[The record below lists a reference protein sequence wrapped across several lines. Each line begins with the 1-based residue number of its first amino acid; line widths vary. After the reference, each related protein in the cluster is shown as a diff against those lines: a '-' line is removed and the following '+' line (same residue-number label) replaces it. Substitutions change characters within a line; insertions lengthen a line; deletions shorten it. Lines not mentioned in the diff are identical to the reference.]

1 MSVKASNWAWDQEGL
16 SSGALLVLLA
26 LADHANDEGENAYPS
41 SKSLA
46 RKCHLT
52 PSTVWRHLQEI
63 ENRGLM
69 IRSARFRDTDNR
81 QTSNLYQLQLHGRNE
96 VSHNHIGGVAET
108 AQGVSQ
114 DNTAPIA
121 ETTYQEPSLEP
132 LQETSDERI
141 RQQPLDPSQIP
152 DWYTDL
158 WSIKGFK
165 TSLTHCQDWMKKNA
179 ITLAKANATA
189 AAVKGRW
196 DSKKYKDP
204 WAVFRAWVQRP
215 DFQNAGNPA
224 SSARPTRPPGDR
236 TAAELKAQQERLG
249 EGTNA

>member
-1 MSVKASNWAWDQEGL
+1 LGL
-16 SSGALLVLLA
+16 SEYQVRKSSRA
-26 LADHANDEGENAYPS
+26 LAPYLET
-41 SKSLA
+41 KV
-46 RKCHLT
+46 RKVGGNPTLHYRIIWPEFSVSFLEF
-52 PSTVWRHLQEI
+52 LQEP
-63 ENRGLM
+63 
-69 IRSARFRDTDNR
+69 T
-81 QTSNLYQLQLHGRNE
+81 QRN
-96 VSHNHIGGVAET
+96 SRNHSEET
-108 AQGVSQ
+108 PG
-114 DNTAPIA
+114 TLPITEITT
-121 ETTYQEPSLEP
+121 ETTDIEK
-132 LQETSDERI
+132 
-141 RQQPLDPSQIP
+141 QQPLDPSQIP